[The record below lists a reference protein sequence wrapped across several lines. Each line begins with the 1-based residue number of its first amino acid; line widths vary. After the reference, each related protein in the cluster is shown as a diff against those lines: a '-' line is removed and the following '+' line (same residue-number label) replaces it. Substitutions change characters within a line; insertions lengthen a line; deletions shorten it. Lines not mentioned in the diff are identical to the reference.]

1 MSDELEA
8 VGGMATA
15 GLAASVLE
23 PDQAH
28 GKGHAHGVCANCGTV
43 LVGNFCHACGQVGH
57 VHRSM
62 LHIVEEFF
70 HGILHFDGKVWHTLP
85 ALILWPGRLTRDY
98 IQGHRVRYVSPL
110 ALFLFTVFMMFMVF
124 SLAGGA
130 TLPEGGVAADNRGV
144 ATALAS
150 LEEELADA
158 RAKLDA
164 ATLTLTQAEAAGG
177 DTTGAKQQQAKA
189 QEDVADAQT
198 ALDAVKKTVISTAV
212 TAGAE
217 ASVEQDAGETNR
229 NSQLGQIL
237 SKNANLNIGNPA
249 LEAKIKHKLENPDL
263 LLYKLQNTAYKFS
276 WMLIP
281 ISLPFLWLLF
291 LWRRDVVMYDH
302 AIFALYSLS
311 FMSLLFIAISL
322 LMKSSSS
329 WASSLTDILLLA
341 VPVHMFFHLK
351 GSYALGVG
359 GALWRTF
366 ALLIITAITSTLFVL
381 FILSMGLLG

>member
-1 MSDELEA
+1 MSGDFES
-8 VGGMATA
+8 VGAMATA

-28 GKGHAHGVCANCGTV
+28 GKGHGHGNCANCGTA
-43 LVGNFCHACGQVGH
+43 LVGSFCHACGQVGH

-124 SLAGGA
+124 SLAGVA
-130 TLPEGGVAADNRGV
+130 KLPEGGVAADNRGV

-150 LEEELADA
+150 LEEDLADA

-164 ATLTLTQAEAAGG
+164 ATVKLAEVEGAGG
-177 DTTGAKQQQAKA
+177 DVALAKRAQAKA
-189 QEDVADAQT
+189 QADVADAQT
-198 ALDAVKKTVISTAV
+198 ALDAVKQTVSA
-212 TAGAE
+212 TAGPAAPDGKE
-217 ASVEQDAGETNR
+217 LDR
-229 NSQLGQIL
+229 NTQLGQVL

-249 LEAKIKHKLENPDL
+249 LEAKIKHKLENPEL

-276 WMLIP
+276 WILIP

-291 LWRRDVVMYDH
+291 FWRRDVVMYDH

-311 FMSLLFIAISL
+311 FMSLLFIALSL
-322 LMKSSSS
+322 LLKSSSG
-329 WASSLTDILLLA
+329 WASSLIEVLLLA
-341 VPVHMFFHLK
+341 PPVHMFFHLK
-351 GSYALGVG
+351 GTYALGVG

-366 ALLIITAITSTLFVL
+366 ALLIITAITSSLFLL
-381 FILSMGLLG
+381 FILSMGVLG

>member
-1 MSDELEA
+1 MSEELEA
-8 VGGMATA
+8 VGAMATA

-28 GKGHAHGVCANCGTV
+28 GKGHGHGACANCGTA
-43 LVGNFCHACGQVGH
+43 LVGSFCHACGQVGH

-124 SLAGGA
+124 SLAGVA
-130 TLPEGGVAADNRGV
+130 KLPEGGVAADNKGV
-144 ATALAS
+144 ATVLAR
-150 LEEELADA
+150 LEEELVDA

-164 ATLTLTQAEAAGG
+164 ATVKLAEVEAAGG
-177 DTTGAKQQQAKA
+177 DVASAMQAQAKA

-198 ALDAVKKTVISTAV
+198 ALDTVKQTVSV
-212 TAGAE
+212 TGGPAA
-217 ASVEQDAGETNR
+217 QDVKETNR
-229 NSQLGQIL
+229 NTQLGRAL
-237 SKNANLNIGNPA
+237 SKSANLDIGNPA
-249 LEAKIKHKLENPDL
+249 LEAKIKHKLENPEL

-276 WMLIP
+276 WILIP

-291 LWRRDVVMYDH
+291 FWRRDVVMYDH

-311 FMSLLFIAISL
+311 FMSLLFIALSL
-322 LMKSSSS
+322 LLKSSSG
-329 WASSLTDILLLA
+329 WASSLIEVLLLA
-341 VPVHMFFHLK
+341 PPVHMFFHLK
-351 GSYALGVG
+351 GTYALGVG

-366 ALLIITAITSTLFVL
+366 ALLLITSITSTLFLL
-381 FILSMGLLG
+381 FILSMGVLG

>member
-28 GKGHAHGVCANCGTV
+28 GKGNHGACANCGTM
-43 LVGNFCHACGQVGH
+43 LVGKFCHACGQVGH

-70 HGILHFDGKVWHTLP
+70 HGILHFDSKVWHTLP

-98 IQGHRVRYVSPL
+98 IMGHRVRYVSPL

-130 TLPEGGVAADNRGV
+130 KLPEGGVAGGNDGAV
-144 ATALAS
+144 AALES
-150 LEEELADA
+150 LDEELADA
-158 RAKLDA
+158 KAALDA
-164 ATLTLTQAEAAGG
+164 ATLKLAEVEAVGGDATQARE
-177 DTTGAKQQQAKA
+177 KQAKA
-189 QEDVADAQT
+189 QQDVADAQL
-198 ALDAVKKTVISTAV
+198 AVDVVKKTMLSTSLS
-212 TAGAE
+212 AGTDTSA
-217 ASVEQDAGETNR
+217 ADDTKPTNR
-229 NSQLGQIL
+229 NEQLGQIL
-237 SKNANLNIGNPA
+237 GKNVNLNLGDAA

-291 LWRRDVVMYDH
+291 FWRRDVAMFDH
-302 AIFALYSLS
+302 AIFALYSIS
-311 FMSLLFIAISL
+311 FMSLLFIAVSL
-322 LMKSSSS
+322 LMKSSSG
-329 WASSLTDILLLA
+329 WASSLMECLLL
-341 VPVHMFFHLK
+341 VPPVHMFFHLK

-366 ALLIITAITSTLFVL
+366 ALLIITSITSTLFVL
-381 FILSMGLLG
+381 FIVSMGLLG

>member
-1 MSDELEA
+1 MSGDFES
-8 VGGMATA
+8 VGAMATA

-28 GKGHAHGVCANCGTV
+28 GKGHGHGACANCGTA
-43 LVGNFCHACGQVGH
+43 LVGSFCHACGQVGH

-124 SLAGGA
+124 SLAGVA
-130 TLPEGGVAADNRGV
+130 KLPEGGVAADNRGV

-150 LEEELADA
+150 LEEDLADA

-164 ATLTLTQAEAAGG
+164 ATVKLAEVEGAGG
-177 DTTGAKQQQAKA
+177 DVASAKQAQAKA
-189 QEDVADAQT
+189 QADVADAQT
-198 ALDAVKKTVISTAV
+198 ALDAVKQTVSA
-212 TAGAE
+212 TAGPAAPDGKE
-217 ASVEQDAGETNR
+217 LDR
-229 NSQLGQIL
+229 NTQLGQVL

-291 LWRRDVVMYDH
+291 FWRRDVVMYDH

-311 FMSLLFIAISL
+311 FMSLLFIALSL
-322 LMKSSSS
+322 LLKSDSG
-329 WASSLTDILLLA
+329 WASSLTNILLLA
-341 VPVHMFFHLK
+341 PPVHMFFHLK
-351 GSYALGVG
+351 GTYALGVG
-359 GALWRTF
+359 GALWRTV
-366 ALLIITAITSTLFVL
+366 ALLLITSITSTLFLL
-381 FILSMGLLG
+381 FILSMGVLG

>member
-8 VGGMATA
+8 VGAMTTA

-23 PDQAH
+23 PDRAH
-28 GKGHAHGVCANCGTV
+28 GKGHAHGACANCGTA

-70 HGILHFDGKVWHTLP
+70 HGILHFDSKVWHTLP

-98 IQGHRVRYVSPL
+98 ITGHRVRYVSPL

-130 TLPEGGVAADNRGV
+130 KLPEGGVPTSNKGLAV
-144 ATALAS
+144 AQES

-158 RAKLDA
+158 KARLDK
-164 ATLTLTQAEAAGG
+164 ATMQLAELEAAGG
-177 DTTGAKQQQAKA
+177 DTTQARAKQANA
-189 QEDVADAQT
+189 QEGVDDAQV
-198 ALDAVKKTVISTAV
+198 ALDVFKKTVVSTGII
-212 TAGAE
+212 AGTE
-217 ASVEQDAGETNR
+217 APAAADVPPTNR
-229 NSQLGQIL
+229 NEQLGQIL
-237 SKNANLNIGNPA
+237 GKNVNLNLGDAA

-291 LWRRDVVMYDH
+291 FWRRDVAMFDH

-311 FMSLLFIAISL
+311 FMSLLFIAVSL
-322 LMKSSSS
+322 LMKSSSG
-329 WASSLTDILLLA
+329 WASSLTQGLLF
-341 VPVHMFFHLK
+341 VPPVHMFFQLK
-351 GSYALGVG
+351 GTYALGVG

-366 ALLIITAITSTLFVL
+366 ALLIITSITSTLFVL
-381 FILSMGLLG
+381 FIVSMGLLG

>member
-1 MSDELEA
+1 MSEELEA
-8 VGGMATA
+8 VGAMATA

-28 GKGHAHGVCANCGTV
+28 GKGHGHGACANCGTA
-43 LVGNFCHACGQVGH
+43 LVGSFCHACGQVGH

-98 IQGHRVRYVSPL
+98 IMGHRVRYVSPL

-124 SLAGGA
+124 SLAGVA
-130 TLPEGGVAADNRGV
+130 KLPEGGVAADNKGV

-150 LEEELADA
+150 LEEELVDA

-164 ATLTLTQAEAAGG
+164 ATVKLAEVEAAGG
-177 DTTGAKQQQAKA
+177 DVASAKQAQDKA
-189 QEDVADAQT
+189 QADVADAQT
-198 ALDAVKKTVISTAV
+198 ALDAVKQTVSA
-212 TAGAE
+212 TAGPAAQDAE
-217 ASVEQDAGETNR
+217 AVDR
-229 NSQLGQIL
+229 NTQLGQVL

-276 WMLIP
+276 WILIP

-291 LWRRDVVMYDH
+291 FWRRDVVMYDH

-311 FMSLLFIAISL
+311 FMSLLFIVLSL
-322 LMKSSSS
+322 LLKSNSG
-329 WASSLTDILLLA
+329 WASSLTNILLLA
-341 VPVHMFFHLK
+341 PPVHMFFHLK
-351 GSYALGVG
+351 GTYALGVG
-359 GALWRTF
+359 SALWRTF
-366 ALLIITAITSTLFVL
+366 ALLLITAITSTLFLL
-381 FILSMGLLG
+381 FILSMGVLG

>member
-23 PDQAH
+23 PEQAH
-28 GKGHAHGVCANCGTV
+28 GKGHGHGACANCGTA

-85 ALILWPGRLTRDY
+85 ALVLWPGRLTRDY
-98 IQGHRVRYVSPL
+98 IMGHRVRYVSPL

-130 TLPEGGVAADNRGV
+130 KLPEGGATAGEKGV
-144 ATALAS
+144 ATALES

-158 RAKLDA
+158 KAKLDA
-164 ATLTLTQAEAAGG
+164 ATAKLAEAEATGG
-177 DTTGAKQQQAKA
+177 DTAMARARQATA
-189 QEDVADAQT
+189 QEDVDDAQL
-198 ALDAVKKTVISTAV
+198 ALDVVKKTTATAAF
-212 TAGAE
+212 TAGGEGAT
-217 ASVEQDAGETNR
+217 SDADNKSNR
-229 NSQLGQIL
+229 NKQLGQIL
-237 SKNANLNIGNPA
+237 GENVNLNLGDAA

-291 LWRRDVVMYDH
+291 FWRRDVVMFDH

-311 FMSLLFIAISL
+311 FMSLLFIVLSL
-322 LMKSSSS
+322 LMKSGSG
-329 WASSLTDILLLA
+329 WATSLRDLLVLA
-341 VPVHMFFHLK
+341 PPLHMFFHLK
-351 GSYALGVG
+351 GTYALGVG
-359 GALWRTF
+359 AALWRTF
-366 ALLIITAITSTLFVL
+366 ALLIITSITSTLFVL

>member
-8 VGGMATA
+8 VGGVATA

-28 GKGHAHGVCANCGTV
+28 GTGHAHGVCANCGTV

-130 TLPEGGVAADNRGV
+130 TLPEGGVDASNKGV
-144 ATALAS
+144 TTALAS

-158 RAKLDA
+158 KAKLDA
-164 ATLTLTQAEAAGG
+164 ATLKLAEVEAAGG
-177 DTTGAKQQQAKA
+177 DTAQARAKQASA
-189 QEDVADAQT
+189 QEDVNDAQT
-198 ALDAVKKTVISTAV
+198 ALDAVKKTVVSTAI
-212 TAGAE
+212 TAGTE
-217 ASVEQDAGETNR
+217 ASAAADAKENNR
-229 NSQLGQIL
+229 NEQLGQLL
-237 SKNANLNIGNPA
+237 SKNANLNLGDAA

-291 LWRRDVVMYDH
+291 FWRRDVVMYDH

-311 FMSLLFIAISL
+311 FMSLLFIALSL
-322 LMKSSSS
+322 LLKSSSG
-329 WASSLTDILLLA
+329 WASSLMDVLLLA
-341 VPVHMFFHLK
+341 PVVHMFFHLK
-351 GSYALGVG
+351 GTYALGVG

-366 ALLIITAITSTLFVL
+366 ALLIVTAITSTLFVL